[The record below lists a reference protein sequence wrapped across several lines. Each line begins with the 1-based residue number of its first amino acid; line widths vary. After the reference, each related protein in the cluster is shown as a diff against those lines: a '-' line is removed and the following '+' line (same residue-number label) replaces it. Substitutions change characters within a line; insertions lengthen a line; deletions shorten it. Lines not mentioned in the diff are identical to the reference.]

1 MKKIG
6 ILVCF
11 LMMFLLSSCSLISP
25 ISIRNKC
32 ENHLKEHLE
41 EAENDRTLKIEMTT
55 IYQLDNEYGCILT
68 VVLGE
73 NKFDVKFI
81 VDEEGTVFCEYCQN
95 YEGSFLSDFNNIHV
109 NGKKIYQRS

>member
-1 MKKIG
+1 MKEIG

-11 LMMFLLSSCSLISP
+11 LMMFLLCSCSLISS

-41 EAENDRTLKIEMTT
+41 EMENDRTLKIEMAT

-68 VVLGE
+68 VKSSLLTKKEQFFV
-73 NKFDVKFI
+73 NIVKI
-81 VDEEGTVFCEYCQN
+81 MKEV
-95 YEGSFLSDFNNIHV
+95 S
-109 NGKKIYQRS
+109 